1 MRHLNKHTITNKID
15 QKLEKIAQEKL
26 GIDTLEQRWS
36 DSLDF
41 YDLSVWQVKAALLAA
56 YEAGKSLSKP
66 TQDK

>member
-1 MRHLNKHTITNKID
+1 MTIPAREVED
-15 QKLEKIAQEKL
+15 KLEKIAQEKL

-56 YEAGKSLSKP
+56 YEAGRLDNVEP
-66 TQDK
+66 

>member
-1 MRHLNKHTITNKID
+1 MTLPSKQID

-41 YDLSVWQVKAALLAA
+41 YDLSVWQVKEALLAA
-56 YEAGKSLSKP
+56 YEAGKSHS
-66 TQDK
+66 